1 MRRVRLSRAAR
12 NDIKRILR
20 RSETEFGEV
29 VRSRYK
35 ALLDQAICNLAED
48 PNHHRVKSIDDVRT
62 GYFIYHIKWAK
73 RSISGPSIKRP
84 RHLLVFWIDDDNVI
98 AVAAVV
104 HERALLSRHL
114 EN

>member
-1 MRRVRLSRAAR
+1 MRRVRLTRAAR

-29 VRSRYK
+29 VRGRYK
-35 ALLDQAICNLAED
+35 ALLDQAISDLTAD
-48 PNHHRVKSIDDVRT
+48 PDCHGVKSIDAVRN

-98 AVAAVV
+98 VVAAVV
-104 HERALLSRHL
+104 HERELLKRHL